1 MEDYP
6 DSHPLPSV
14 NIEQEMRQS
23 YMDYAMSVII
33 GRALPD
39 VRDGLKPVHR
49 RVLYA
54 MHDLG
59 NEWNRPY
66 KKSARVVGDVIGK
79 YHPHGDSA
87 VYDTLVRMA
96 QDFSLRYP
104 LIDGQGNFGSVDGD
118 PPAAMRYTE
127 VRMTRITSEML
138 ADIDRETINFIP
150 NYDDTSHEPAVLPSK
165 FPNLLVNGSSGI
177 AVGMSTN
184 IPPHNLGEV
193 IDALL
198 ALIENMDLGNM
209 DLMEYIPGPDFPTG
223 AYIHGRSG
231 VRSAY
236 ETGRGIVQ
244 MRARTSIEE
253 DEKTGKSRIIA
264 HEIPYQVN
272 KARLIER
279 IADLVNEKRI
289 TGISDLRDESD
300 RDGMRIVVEL
310 KRDVVPHVVLNQ
322 LYKMTPLQDSF
333 GVILLA
339 IVDGRPRLL
348 TLKDTLLHFLEHR
361 REVVRRRTAFDL
373 QKANDRLH
381 LLEGL
386 KIALDNLDPVLHAI
400 RYGQNPA
407 SVRQALMDRFSLTET
422 QAQAILDMRLQRLT
436 QLEQG
441 KILSEHSE
449 TLSAIASLQRILAS
463 PEKIDGV
470 IKEELSDL
478 RSRFSDER
486 RTEIL
491 PASADLSD
499 EDLIAEE
506 DVVVTI
512 SHAGY
517 IKRNPLTEYRSQRR
531 GGKGVVGATTREEDF
546 VEHLFISST
555 HAFLLFFSSIGKVY
569 WVKVHE
575 IPQGS
580 RMAKG
585 KAIVNLLPL
594 QEREKI
600 SAFLP
605 IREFQDDGFIVFA
618 TRKGQVKKTKL
629 MAYAN
634 PRRGGII
641 AITLGAEDEV
651 IGVQL
656 TDGKQ
661 EILLST
667 RNGKAIRFV
676 EEEVRATGRGTS
688 GVRGITL
695 EEADEVVSLEI
706 LNQEA
711 TLLTVSSQG
720 YGKRSRI
727 EDYRLQARGGKGIST
742 MRTTDKTGEVCGVRQ
757 VKEDDGLMLVTDSGK
772 IIRLRVAELRVIGRN
787 TQGVKLF
794 NVGADGYVSSIALV
808 AEEEARKVENT
819 ETVLNLHSMEEEQ
832 HEHSGRPNGPGFY
845 P

>member
-436 QLEQG
+436 QLEQE

-449 TLSAIASLQRILAS
+449 TLGAITSLQRILAS

-491 PASADLSD
+491 HAGADLSD

-555 HAFLLFFSSIGKVY
+555 HAFLLFFSSIGKVH

-594 QEREKI
+594 QEGEKI

-641 AITLGAEDEV
+641 AITLGDEDEV

-667 RNGKAIRFV
+667 RNGKAIRFA

-695 EEADEVVSLEI
+695 EEEDEVVSLEI

-727 EDYRLQARGGKGIST
+727 EDYRLQARGGKGTST

-757 VKEDDGLMLVTDSGK
+757 VKEDDGLMLVTDNGK
-772 IIRLRVAELRVIGRN
+772 IIRIRVAELRVIGRN

-808 AEEEARKVENT
+808 AEEEGKEARRVENG
-819 ETVLNLHSMEEEQ
+819 EAVLNSHSMEGQ
-832 HEHSGRPNGPGFY
+832 QL
-845 P
+845 

>member
-1 MEDYP
+1 MEDRSDP
-6 DSHPLPSV
+6 PPLPSI

-59 NEWNRPY
+59 NEWNRSY

-127 VRMTRITSEML
+127 VRMTRITSELL
-138 ADIDRETINFIP
+138 ADIDRETVNFIP
-150 NYDDTSHEPAVLPSK
+150 NYDDTSHEPAVLPSTL
-165 FPNLLVNGSSGI
+165 PNLLVNGSSGI

-184 IPPHNLGEV
+184 IPPHNLSEV
-193 IDALL
+193 IDALR
-198 ALIENMDLGNM
+198 ALIENPALENR
-209 DLMEYIPGPDFPTG
+209 DLMHYIPGPDFPTG
-223 AYIHGRSG
+223 AFIHGRSG
-231 VRSAY
+231 IRDAY

-253 DEKTGKSRIIA
+253 DAKTGKSRIIA
-264 HEIPYQVN
+264 YEIPYQVN
-272 KARLIER
+272 KSRLIER

-300 RDGMRIVVEL
+300 REGMRIVIEL
-310 KRDVVPHVVLNQ
+310 KRDVVPHIILNQ

-348 TLKDTLLHFLEHR
+348 TLRDALLHFLEHR

-373 QKANDRLH
+373 KKAEERLH

-386 KIALDNLDPVLHAI
+386 KIALDNLDPVLQTI
-400 RYGQNPA
+400 RQGQNPA
-407 SVRQALMDRFSLTET
+407 SVRQALMSQFSLSET

-449 TLSAIASLQRILAS
+449 TLSFIASLQSILAS

-470 IKEELSDL
+470 IKEELTGL
-478 RSRFSDER
+478 RTRFSDER

-491 PASADLSD
+491 PDSADLSD

-517 IKRNPLTEYRSQRR
+517 IKRNPVTEYRSQRR

-546 VEHLFISST
+546 VEYMFISST

-580 RMAKG
+580 RLAKG

-594 QEREKI
+594 QEGEKI

-605 IREFQDDGFIVFA
+605 IREFQNNSFIVFA
-618 TRKGQVKKTKL
+618 TRKGQVKKTEL
-629 MAYAN
+629 MSYAN

-641 AITLGAEDEV
+641 ALTLGTNDEV

-667 RNGKAIRFV
+667 KNGKAIRFA
-676 EEEVRATGRGTS
+676 EKEVRATGRGTS

-695 EEADEVVSLEI
+695 EDGDDVVSLEI

-720 YGKRSRI
+720 YGKRSSI
-727 EDYRLQARGGKGIST
+727 DEYRVQSRGGKGVST

-757 VKEDDGLMLVTDSGK
+757 VREDDDLMLVTDSGK
-772 IIRLRVAELRVIGRN
+772 IIRLRIAELRVIGRN

-794 NVGADGYVSSIALV
+794 NVGANGHVSSLALV
-808 AEEEARKVENT
+808 AEEEVEEEGAARRVENR
-819 ETVLNLHSMEEEQ
+819 EEEVLNSQSGEEQ
-832 HEHSGRPNGPGFY
+832 QL
-845 P
+845 

>member
-1 MEDYP
+1 MEDYS

-127 VRMTRITSEML
+127 VRMTRITSELL

-193 IDALL
+193 IEALL
-198 ALIENMDLGNM
+198 ALIENMDLKNR

-223 AYIHGRSG
+223 AYIYGRSG

-236 ETGRGIVQ
+236 ETGRGIIQ

-300 RDGMRIVVEL
+300 RDGMRIVIEL
-310 KRDVVPHVVLNQ
+310 KRDVVPHVILNQ

-373 QKANDRLH
+373 QKANERLH

-386 KIALDNLDPVLHAI
+386 KSALDNLDPVLHTI
-400 RYGQNPA
+400 RHGQNPA
-407 SVRQALMDRFSLTET
+407 RVRQALQDQFALTET

-436 QLEQG
+436 QLEQE
-441 KILSEHSE
+441 KILSEHRE
-449 TLSAIASLQRILAS
+449 TLGVIDSLQSILAS
-463 PEKIDGV
+463 PEKIDCV
-470 IKEELSDL
+470 IKEELTDL

-486 RTEIL
+486 RTQIQS
-491 PASADLSD
+491 ASADLSD

-575 IPQGS
+575 VPQGG
-580 RMAKG
+580 RTAKG

-594 QEREKI
+594 QEGEKI

-605 IREFQDDGFIVFA
+605 VREFQDDGFIVFA

-641 AITLGAEDEV
+641 AINLGVDDEV

-667 RNGKAIRFV
+667 KNGKAIRFV
-676 EEEVRATGRGTS
+676 EDEVRATGRGTS
-688 GVRGITL
+688 GVRGMTL
-695 EEADEVVSLEI
+695 EEGDEVVSLEI

-727 EDYRLQARGGKGIST
+727 EDYRLQSRGGKGIGT
-742 MRTTDKTGEVCGVRQ
+742 LRTTDKTGLVCGVLQ

-772 IIRLRVAELRVIGRN
+772 IIRIRIAELRVIGRN
-787 TQGVKLF
+787 TQGVRLF

-808 AEEEARKVENT
+808 IEEKEKEEARRAENK
-819 ETVLNLHSMEEEQ
+819 EVVLSAQSIEEE
-832 HEHSGRPNGPGFY
+832 
-845 P
+845 

>member
-1 MEDYP
+1 MKDYS

-127 VRMTRITSEML
+127 VRMTRITSELL

-193 IDALL
+193 IEALL
-198 ALIENMDLGNM
+198 ALIENMDLKNR

-223 AYIHGRSG
+223 AYIYGRSG

-236 ETGRGIVQ
+236 ETGRGIIQ

-300 RDGMRIVVEL
+300 RDGMRIVIEL
-310 KRDVVPHVVLNQ
+310 KRDVVPHVILNQ

-373 QKANDRLH
+373 QKANERLH

-386 KIALDNLDPVLHAI
+386 KSALDNLDPVLHTI
-400 RYGQNPA
+400 RHGQNPA
-407 SVRQALMDRFSLTET
+407 RVRQALQDQFALTET

-436 QLEQG
+436 QLEQE
-441 KILSEHSE
+441 KILSEHRE
-449 TLSAIASLQRILAS
+449 TLGVIDSLQSILAS
-463 PEKIDGV
+463 PEKIDCV
-470 IKEELSDL
+470 IKEELTDL

-486 RTEIL
+486 RTQIQS
-491 PASADLSD
+491 ASADLSD

-575 IPQGS
+575 VPQGG
-580 RMAKG
+580 RTAKG

-594 QEREKI
+594 QEGEKI

-605 IREFQDDGFIVFA
+605 VREFQDDGFIVFA

-641 AITLGAEDEV
+641 AINLGVDDEV

-667 RNGKAIRFV
+667 KNGKAIRFV
-676 EEEVRATGRGTS
+676 EDEVRATGRGTS
-688 GVRGITL
+688 GVRGMTL
-695 EEADEVVSLEI
+695 EEGDEVVSLEI

-727 EDYRLQARGGKGIST
+727 EDYRLQSRGGKGIGT
-742 MRTTDKTGEVCGVRQ
+742 LRTTDKTGLVCGVLQ
-757 VKEDDGLMLVTDSGK
+757 VKEDDDLMLVTDSGK
-772 IIRLRVAELRVIGRN
+772 IIRIRIAELRVIGRN
-787 TQGVKLF
+787 TQGVRLF

-808 AEEEARKVENT
+808 IEEKEKEEARRAENK
-819 ETVLNLHSMEEEQ
+819 EVVLSAQSIEEE
-832 HEHSGRPNGPGFY
+832 
-845 P
+845 

>member
-1 MEDYP
+1 MEDHS
-6 DSHPLPSV
+6 DSQPLPSV

-59 NEWNRPY
+59 NEWNRSY

-118 PPAAMRYTE
+118 SPAAMRYTE
-127 VRMTRITSEML
+127 VRMTRISGEVL
-138 ADIDRETINFIP
+138 ADIDRETVNFIP
-150 NYDDTSHEPAVLPSK
+150 TYDDTSHEPAVFPSK
-165 FPNLLVNGSSGI
+165 LPNLLVNGSSGI

-193 IDALL
+193 TDALL
-198 ALIENMDLGNM
+198 ALLENQTLENS
-209 DLMEYIPGPDFPTG
+209 DLMQYIPGPDFPTG
-223 AYIHGRSG
+223 AFIHGKAGIRA
-231 VRSAY
+231 AY
-236 ETGRGIVQ
+236 ETGRGIIR
-244 MRARTSIEE
+244 MRARMSIEE
-253 DEKTGKSRIIA
+253 NEKTGRSRIIA
-264 HEIPYQVN
+264 HEIPFQVN

-300 RDGMRIVVEL
+300 REGMRIVIEL
-310 KRDVVPHVVLNQ
+310 KRDAVPEVILNQ

-348 TLKDTLLHFLEHR
+348 TLKDALMHFLEHR

-373 QKANDRLH
+373 KKAGERLH

-386 KIALDNLDPVLHAI
+386 KIALDNLDPVLQVI
-400 RYGQNPA
+400 RQGQNPA
-407 SVRQALMDRFSLTET
+407 SVRQTLMDQFSLSET
-422 QAQAILDMRLQRLT
+422 QSQAILDMRLQRLT
-436 QLEQG
+436 QLEQE
-441 KILSEHSE
+441 KILSEHTE
-449 TLSAIASLQRILAS
+449 TVSLMAALQHTLAS
-463 PEKIDGV
+463 AEKIDAV
-470 IKEELSDL
+470 IKEELADL

-486 RTEIL
+486 RTVIL
-491 PASADLSD
+491 PDSADLSD

-517 IKRNPLTEYRSQRR
+517 IKRNPVTEYRSQRR

-546 VEHLFISST
+546 VEHMFISST
-555 HAFLLFFSSIGKVY
+555 HAFLLFFSSIGKVH
-569 WVKVHE
+569 WVKVYE
-575 IPQGS
+575 IPRGS
-580 RMAKG
+580 RTAKG
-585 KAIVNLLPL
+585 KAIVNFLPL
-594 QEREKI
+594 QEGEKI
-600 SAFLP
+600 SSFLP
-605 IREFQDDGFIVFA
+605 IREFQDDRFIVFA
-618 TRKGQVKKTKL
+618 TRKGHVKKTEL

-641 AITLGAEDEV
+641 ALSLGADDEV
-651 IGVQL
+651 IRAQL

-667 RNGKAIRFV
+667 KKGKAIRFA
-676 EEEVRATGRGTS
+676 EEEVRATGRGTF

-695 EEADEVVSLEI
+695 EEKDEVVSLEI
-706 LNQEA
+706 LNKEA

-720 YGKRSRI
+720 YGKRSSI
-727 EDYRLQARGGKGIST
+727 EAYRVQSRGGKGART
-742 MRTTDKTGEVCGVRQ
+742 MRTTEKTGEVCGVRQ
-757 VKEDDGLMLVTDSGK
+757 VTENDHLMLITDGGK
-772 IIRLRVAELRVIGRN
+772 IIRLRIAELRIIGRN

-794 NVGADGYVSSIALV
+794 NIGAQERVSSLALV
-808 AEEEARKVENT
+808 AEDEVKEDSKASREENEEGTLNSHPT
-819 ETVLNLHSMEEEQ
+819 EERQ
-832 HEHSGRPNGPGFY
+832 Q
-845 P
+845 

>member
-1 MEDYP
+1 MEDYS

-127 VRMTRITSEML
+127 VRMTRITSELL

-193 IDALL
+193 IEALL
-198 ALIENMDLGNM
+198 ALIENMDLKNR

-223 AYIHGRSG
+223 AYIYGRSG
-231 VRSAY
+231 LRSAY
-236 ETGRGIVQ
+236 ETGRGIIQ

-300 RDGMRIVVEL
+300 RDGMRIVIEL
-310 KRDVVPHVVLNQ
+310 KRDVVPHVILNQ

-373 QKANDRLH
+373 QKANERLH

-386 KIALDNLDPVLHAI
+386 KSALDNLDPVLHTI
-400 RYGQNPA
+400 RHGQNPA
-407 SVRQALMDRFSLTET
+407 RVRQALQDQFALTET

-436 QLEQG
+436 QLEQE
-441 KILSEHSE
+441 KILSEHRE
-449 TLSAIASLQRILAS
+449 TLGVIDSLQSILAS
-463 PEKIDGV
+463 PEKIDCV
-470 IKEELSDL
+470 IKEELTDL

-486 RTEIL
+486 RTQIQS
-491 PASADLSD
+491 ASADLSD

-575 IPQGS
+575 VPQGG
-580 RMAKG
+580 RTAKG

-594 QEREKI
+594 QEGEKI

-605 IREFQDDGFIVFA
+605 VREFQDDGFIVFA

-641 AITLGAEDEV
+641 AINLGVDDEV

-667 RNGKAIRFV
+667 KNGKAIRFV
-676 EEEVRATGRGTS
+676 EDEVRATGRGTS
-688 GVRGITL
+688 GVRGMTL
-695 EEADEVVSLEI
+695 EEGDEVVSLEI

-727 EDYRLQARGGKGIST
+727 EDYRLQSRGGKGIGT
-742 MRTTDKTGEVCGVRQ
+742 LRTTDKTGLVCGVLQ
-757 VKEDDGLMLVTDSGK
+757 VKEDDDLMLVTDSGK
-772 IIRLRVAELRVIGRN
+772 IIRIRIAELRVIGRN
-787 TQGVKLF
+787 TQGVRLF

-808 AEEEARKVENT
+808 IEEKEKEEARRAENK
-819 ETVLNLHSMEEEQ
+819 EVVLSAQSIEEE
-832 HEHSGRPNGPGFY
+832 
-845 P
+845 

>member
-1 MEDYP
+1 MEDYS

-127 VRMTRITSEML
+127 VRMTRITSELL

-198 ALIENMDLGNM
+198 ALIENTDLKNR

-236 ETGRGIVQ
+236 ETGRGIIQ

-300 RDGMRIVVEL
+300 REGMRIVIEL
-310 KRDVVPHVVLNQ
+310 KRDVVPHVILNQ

-348 TLKDTLLHFLEHR
+348 TLKDTLLHFLAHR

-386 KIALDNLDPVLHAI
+386 KRALDNLDPVLHTI
-400 RYGQNPA
+400 RHGQNPA
-407 SVRQALMDRFSLTET
+407 RVRQALQDQFALTET

-436 QLEQG
+436 QLEQE
-441 KILSEHSE
+441 KILSEHRE
-449 TLSAIASLQRILAS
+449 TLGVIDSLQSILAS

-470 IKEELSDL
+470 IKEELTDL
-478 RSRFSDER
+478 QSRFADER
-486 RTEIL
+486 RTHIL
-491 PASADLSD
+491 SASADLSD

-594 QEREKI
+594 QEGEKI

-605 IREFQDDGFIVFA
+605 VREFQDDGFIVFA

-641 AITLGAEDEV
+641 AITLGADDEL

-667 RNGKAIRFV
+667 RNGKAIRFA
-676 EEEVRATGRGTS
+676 EQEVRATGRGTS
-688 GVRGITL
+688 GVRGMTL
-695 EEADEVVSLEI
+695 EEGDEVVSLEI

-727 EDYRLQARGGKGIST
+727 EDYRLQSRGGKGVST
-742 MRTTDKTGEVCGVRQ
+742 LRTTDKTGLVCGVLQ

-772 IIRLRVAELRVIGRN
+772 VIRIRVAELRVIGRN

-794 NVGADGYVSSIALV
+794 NVGAAGYVSSIALV
-808 AEEEARKVENT
+808 AEEDAERQDENT
-819 ETVLNLHSMEEEQ
+819 EQ
-832 HEHSGRPNGPGFY
+832 
-845 P
+845 

>member
-1 MEDYP
+1 MEDYS

-127 VRMTRITSEML
+127 VRMTRITSELL

-193 IDALL
+193 IEALL
-198 ALIENMDLGNM
+198 ALIENMDLKNR

-236 ETGRGIVQ
+236 ETGRGIIK

-253 DEKTGKSRIIA
+253 DEKTGKSCIIA

-300 RDGMRIVVEL
+300 RDGMRIVIEL
-310 KRDVVPHVVLNQ
+310 KRDVVPHVILNQ

-373 QKANDRLH
+373 QKANERLH

-386 KIALDNLDPVLHAI
+386 KSALDNLDPVLHTI
-400 RYGQNPA
+400 RHGQNPA
-407 SVRQALMDRFSLTET
+407 RVRQALQDQFALTET

-436 QLEQG
+436 QLEQE
-441 KILSEHSE
+441 KILSEHRE
-449 TLSAIASLQRILAS
+449 TLGVIGSLQSILAS

-470 IKEELSDL
+470 IKEELTDL

-486 RTEIL
+486 RTQIQS
-491 PASADLSD
+491 ASADLSD

-575 IPQGS
+575 VPQGS
-580 RMAKG
+580 RTAKG

-594 QEREKI
+594 QEGEKI

-605 IREFQDDGFIVFA
+605 VREFQDDGFIVFA

-641 AITLGAEDEV
+641 AINLGVDDEV

-667 RNGKAIRFV
+667 KNGKAIRFV
-676 EEEVRATGRGTS
+676 EDEVRATGRGTS
-688 GVRGITL
+688 GVRGMTL
-695 EEADEVVSLEI
+695 EEGDEVVSLEI

-727 EDYRLQARGGKGIST
+727 EDYRLQSRGGKGIST
-742 MRTTDKTGEVCGVRQ
+742 LRTTDKTGLVCGVLQ
-757 VKEDDGLMLVTDSGK
+757 VKEDDDLMLVTDSGK
-772 IIRLRVAELRVIGRN
+772 IIRIRIAELRVIGRN

-808 AEEEARKVENT
+808 VEEKEKEEARRAENK
-819 ETVLNLHSMEEEQ
+819 EVVLSAPSIEEE
-832 HEHSGRPNGPGFY
+832 
-845 P
+845 

>member
-1 MEDYP
+1 MEDYS

-127 VRMTRITSEML
+127 VRMTRITSELL

-198 ALIENMDLGNM
+198 ALIENTDLKNR

-236 ETGRGIVQ
+236 ETGRGIIQ

-253 DEKTGKSRIIA
+253 AEKTGKSRIIA

-300 RDGMRIVVEL
+300 REGMRIVIEL
-310 KRDVVPHVVLNQ
+310 KRDVVPHVILNQ

-348 TLKDTLLHFLEHR
+348 TLKDTLLHFLAHR

-386 KIALDNLDPVLHAI
+386 KRALDNLDPVLHTI
-400 RYGQNPA
+400 RHGQNPA
-407 SVRQALMDRFSLTET
+407 RVRQALQDQFALTET

-436 QLEQG
+436 QLEQE
-441 KILSEHSE
+441 KILSEHRE
-449 TLSAIASLQRILAS
+449 TLGVIDSLQSILAS

-470 IKEELSDL
+470 IKEELADL
-478 RSRFSDER
+478 QSRFADER
-486 RTEIL
+486 RTHIL
-491 PASADLSD
+491 SASADLSD

-580 RMAKG
+580 RIAKG

-594 QEREKI
+594 QEGEKI

-605 IREFQDDGFIVFA
+605 VREFQDDGFIVFA

-641 AITLGAEDEV
+641 AITLGADDEL

-667 RNGKAIRFV
+667 RNGKAIRFA
-676 EEEVRATGRGTS
+676 EQEVRATGRGTS
-688 GVRGITL
+688 GVRGMTL
-695 EEADEVVSLEI
+695 EEGDEVVSLEI

-727 EDYRLQARGGKGIST
+727 EDYRLQSRGGKGVST
-742 MRTTDKTGEVCGVRQ
+742 LRTTDKTGLVCGVLQ

-772 IIRLRVAELRVIGRN
+772 VIRIRVAELRVIGRN

-794 NVGADGYVSSIALV
+794 NVGAAGYVSSIALV
-808 AEEEARKVENT
+808 AEEDAERQDENT
-819 ETVLNLHSMEEEQ
+819 EQ
-832 HEHSGRPNGPGFY
+832 
-845 P
+845 

>member
-1 MEDYP
+1 MEDYS

-127 VRMTRITSEML
+127 VRMTRITSELL

-198 ALIENMDLGNM
+198 ALIENMDLKNR

-223 AYIHGRSG
+223 AYIHEPG

-236 ETGRGIVQ
+236 ETGRGIIQ

-300 RDGMRIVVEL
+300 RDGMRIVIEL

-386 KIALDNLDPVLHAI
+386 KRALDNLDPVLHTI
-400 RYGQNPA
+400 RHGQNPA
-407 SVRQALMDRFSLTET
+407 SVRQALQDQFALTET

-441 KILSEHSE
+441 KILSEHRE
-449 TLSAIASLQRILAS
+449 TLGVIDSLQSILAS

-470 IKEELSDL
+470 TREELTDI

-486 RTEIL
+486 RTQIL
-491 PASADLSD
+491 SASADLSD

-575 IPQGS
+575 IPQGG

-594 QEREKI
+594 QDGEKI

-605 IREFQDDGFIVFA
+605 IREFQDDDFIVFA

-634 PRRGGII
+634 PRRDGII
-641 AITLGAEDEV
+641 AITLGADDEV

-661 EILLST
+661 EIFLST
-667 RNGKAIRFV
+667 RSGKAIRFG
-676 EEEVRATGRGTS
+676 EGEVRATGRGTS
-688 GVRGITL
+688 GVRGMTL
-695 EEADEVVSLEI
+695 EEGDEVVSLEI

-727 EDYRLQARGGKGIST
+727 EDYRLQSRGGKGIST
-742 MRTTDKTGEVCGVRQ
+742 MRTTDKTGAVCGVRQ
-757 VKEDDGLMLVTDSGK
+757 VKEDDDLMLVTDSGK
-772 IIRLRVAELRVIGRN
+772 IIRIRLAELRVIGRN

-808 AEEEARKVENT
+808 AEEEGEAGRVENG
-819 ETVLNLHSMEEEQ
+819 EAVLNSHSMEEQ
-832 HEHSGRPNGPGFY
+832 QL
-845 P
+845 

>member
-1 MEDYP
+1 MEDYS
-6 DSHPLPSV
+6 DSRPLPSV

-87 VYDTLVRMA
+87 VYDTIVRMA

-198 ALIENMDLGNM
+198 ALIENMDLENR

-236 ETGRGIVQ
+236 ETGRGIIQ

-279 IADLVNEKRI
+279 MADLVNEKRI
-289 TGISDLRDESD
+289 IGISDLRDESD
-300 RDGMRIVVEL
+300 RDGMRIVIEL

-386 KIALDNLDPVLHAI
+386 KIALDNLDPALHLI
-400 RYGQNPA
+400 RHGQNPA
-407 SVRQALMDRFSLTET
+407 SVRQALMDRFALTET

-441 KILSEHSE
+441 KILSEHRE
-449 TLSAIASLQRILAS
+449 TQSAIASLQNILS
-463 PEKIDGV
+463 SSEKIDGV
-470 IKEELSDL
+470 ITEELTDL

-491 PASADLSD
+491 HAGADLSD

-517 IKRNPLTEYRSQRR
+517 IKRNPLTAYRSQRR

-580 RMAKG
+580 RVAKG

-594 QEREKI
+594 QEGEKI

-605 IREFQDDGFIVFA
+605 IREFRDDGFLVFA

-629 MAYAN
+629 TAYAN

-641 AITLGAEDEV
+641 AITLGDEDEL

-667 RNGKAIRFV
+667 RNGKAIRFA

-688 GVRGITL
+688 GVRGVTL
-695 EEADEVVSLEI
+695 EEEDEVVSLEI
-706 LNQEA
+706 LHQEA

-727 EDYRLQARGGKGIST
+727 EDYRRQARGGKGIST
-742 MRTTDKTGEVCGVRQ
+742 MRTTAKTGLVCGVVQ
-757 VKEDDGLMLVTDSGK
+757 VKEDDDLMLVTDNGK
-772 IIRLRVAELRVIGRN
+772 IIRLRIAELRVIGRN

-808 AEEEARKVENT
+808 AEEDAERQDENT
-819 ETVLNLHSMEEEQ
+819 EQ
-832 HEHSGRPNGPGFY
+832 
-845 P
+845 

>member
-1 MEDYP
+1 MEDSSNSP
-6 DSHPLPSV
+6 TLPTV

-66 KKSARVVGDVIGK
+66 KKSARIVGDVIGK

-127 VRMTRITSEML
+127 VRMTRISSELL

-150 NYDDTSHEPAVLPSK
+150 NYDDTSHEPAVLPGK

-198 ALIENMDLGNM
+198 ALIENMGLKNR
-209 DLMEYIPGPDFPTG
+209 DLMEYLPGPDFPTG
-223 AYIHGRSG
+223 AFIHGRSG

-236 ETGRGIVQ
+236 ETGRGIIQ
-244 MRARTSIEE
+244 MRARTSIEK
-253 DEKTGKSRIIA
+253 DEKTGKSRIIT

-300 RDGMRIVVEL
+300 RDGMRIVIDL
-310 KRDVVPHVVLNQ
+310 KRDVVPHVILNQ

-333 GVILLA
+333 GIILLA

-348 TLKDTLLHFLEHR
+348 TLKDILLHFLEHR

-373 QKANDRLH
+373 QKANERLH

-386 KIALDNLDPVLHAI
+386 KRALDNLDPVLHTI
-400 RYGQNPA
+400 RHGQDPA
-407 SVRQALMDRFSLTET
+407 RVRRALQDQFALTET

-436 QLEQG
+436 QLERE
-441 KILSEHSE
+441 KILSEHKE
-449 TLSAIASLQRILAS
+449 TLGVIASLQSILAS
-463 PEKIDGV
+463 PEKIDGI
-470 IKEELSDL
+470 IKEELIGI

-486 RTEIL
+486 RTQIQS
-491 PASADLSD
+491 ASADLSD

-555 HAFLLFFSSIGKVY
+555 HAFLLFFSSIGKMY

-575 IPQGS
+575 VPQGG
-580 RMAKG
+580 RTARG

-594 QEREKI
+594 KEGEKI
-600 SAFLP
+600 STFLP
-605 IREFQDDGFIVFA
+605 IREFQDDSFIVFA

-634 PRRGGII
+634 PRRDGII
-641 AITLGAEDEV
+641 AIALKAGDEV

-667 RNGKAIRFV
+667 RNGKAIRFA
-676 EEEVRATGRGTS
+676 EGEVRATGRGTS

-695 EEADEVVSLEI
+695 GEEDEVVSLEL

-720 YGKRSRI
+720 YGKRSRM
-727 EDYRLQARGGKGIST
+727 EDYPLQSRGGKGVST
-742 MRTTDKTGEVCGVRQ
+742 LRTTDKTGLVCGVLQ
-757 VKEDDGLMLVTDSGK
+757 VKEDDDLMLVTDSGK
-772 IIRLRVAELRVIGRN
+772 IIRIRIAELRVIGRN

-794 NVGADGYVSSIALV
+794 NVGAEGYVSSIALV
-808 AEEEARKVENT
+808 AEEEGGARRAESKEA
-819 ETVLNLHSMEEEQ
+819 VLNGQSMEE
-832 HEHSGRPNGPGFY
+832 
-845 P
+845 